1 MSRAIV
7 REIPIL
13 LPDMEIGDDQK
24 LLRRAQELASQE
36 RFRGSITNV
45 RLREN
50 KLVVDANSDVF
61 EHDNQEQNQLEKI
74 RRRAST
80 FLRELGIYVFG
91 KKAATARNLW
101 EIQWRPQI
109 EHLVN
114 NAITHDVVDNYLAAL
129 MLIIPCIDRAF
140 TFENPPDD
148 TGYTTAMLK
157 WAFPERDIGISTQD
171 YKKCIREMRDGLVNG
186 LKHDSFL
193 RGNVYISNAEN
204 NPHPF
209 YVNGDNVIVNPHAFW
224 THVRNRIDGYY
235 ADKPRNITIGPEL

>member
-1 MSRAIV
+1 MSRAIM

-24 LLRRAQELASQE
+24 LLKRAQELASQE
-36 RFRGSITNV
+36 RFRGIITNV

-61 EHDNQEQNQLEKI
+61 AHDNQEQNQLEKI
-74 RRRAST
+74 RRRASN
-80 FLRELGIYVFG
+80 FLRELGIYIFG
-91 KKAATARNLW
+91 NNVAIARNLW

-114 NAITHDVVDNYLAAL
+114 NAITHDVVDNHLAAL
-129 MLIIPCIDRAF
+129 MLMIPCIDRAF
-140 TFENPPDD
+140 TFENPQGD
-148 TGYTTAMLK
+148 TGYTKAMLK
-157 WAFPERDIGISTQD
+157 WSFPEQDVGVTPKD
-171 YKKCIREMRDGLVNG
+171 YKKCIDAMRDGLVNG

-193 RGNVYISNAEN
+193 RGQVYINNEEG

-209 YVNGDNVIVNPHAFW
+209 YANGDVVIVNPSAFW
-224 THVRNRIDGYY
+224 RHVRDRIDGYY
-235 ADKPRNITIGPEL
+235 ADKPRNITIGAEL